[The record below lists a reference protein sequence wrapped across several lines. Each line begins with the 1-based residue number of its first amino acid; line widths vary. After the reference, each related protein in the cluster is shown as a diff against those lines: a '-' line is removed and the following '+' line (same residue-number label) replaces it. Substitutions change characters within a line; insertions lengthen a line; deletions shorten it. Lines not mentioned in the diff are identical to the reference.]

1 MKVLYDHQIYS
12 SQVYGGIS
20 RYFYELINR
29 FDDDDEKITPLLD
42 VRFSNNYYIR
52 NLAALSPH
60 YFLKNLNFRGK
71 NRILEW
77 INRMHTVSLLKK
89 NEYDLFHPTFYN
101 PYFLE
106 HLNDKPFVLTI
117 MDLIH
122 EFYPELP
129 NAAGELASKKALI
142 EKADRIISISQN
154 TKNDLLKLY
163 DIPAEKV
170 DVIHLAQSNLNT
182 LNGNCSVS
190 FPEKFIL
197 FVGQR
202 KYYKNFPVLLKA
214 FSQLSRELPDYYL
227 FCAGGG
233 SFEQKELSLIEEY
246 SVTHKVI
253 QFNLS
258 DHELKCAYQ
267 RAEAFVFPSDYEGFG
282 IPVLEA
288 FSNDCPVILSN
299 ASCFPEVGG
308 QGAMYFERD
317 CVEDLSTKIR
327 ELLLNK
333 DLKQDLIEKG
343 RDRNKHFSWEKTAVE
358 TIDVYKK
365 VLALHGDK

>member
-1 MKVLYDHQIYS
+1 MKIFYDHQIYS

-20 RYFYELINR
+20 RYFYELINH
-29 FDDDDEKITPLLD
+29 FADDEQIHPLLD
-42 VRFSNNYYIR
+42 VRFSNNYYIH
-52 NLAALSPH
+52 NLATLSPH
-60 YFLKNLNFRGK
+60 YFLKSFNFRGK
-71 NRILEW
+71 NRILEL
-77 INRMHTVSLLKK
+77 INRMHTVSLVKK
-89 NEYDLFHPTFYN
+89 NEYDIFHPTFYN

-106 HLNDKPFVLTI
+106 YLNGKPFVLTV
-117 MDLIH
+117 MDFIH

-163 DIPAEKV
+163 DISAEKV
-170 DVIHLAQSNLNT
+170 DVIHLAQSDLAAFG
-182 LNGNCSVS
+182 GNCSIS

-214 FSQLSRELPDYYL
+214 FSKISKEIPDYYL

-233 SFEQKELSLIEEY
+233 SFDQEELSLIEKS
-246 SVTHKVI
+246 SVPNKVI

-258 DHELKCAYQ
+258 DYELKCAYQ
-267 RAEAFVFPSDYEGFG
+267 KAETFVFPSDYEGFG
-282 IPVLEA
+282 IPTLEA
-288 FSNDCPVILSN
+288 FANDCPVILSN

-308 QGAMYFERD
+308 NAAMYFEKNNA
-317 CVEDLSTKIR
+317 EDLSSKIL
-327 ELLLNK
+327 ELSSNK
-333 DLKQDLIEKG
+333 DLRKDFIFKG
-343 RDRNKHFSWEKTAVE
+343 KERIKLFSWEKTATE

-365 VLALHGDK
+365 VLTHTRK